1 MRTKL
6 ILATLFACLLG
17 LSAAN
22 AHHSFSATFKD
33 GEKIAVEGVVTKFS
47 FKNPHILIYLDVT
60 SADGSVTNWM
70 SEGGSATGKR
80 NDGWDRDTFNV
91 GDRVRIHGDPTHDGS
106 PMVSIDSV
114 DILDTASGEIIKTM
128 GRNRDQQKPP
138 DEIVQ
143 LPLTLAD
150 GRPNLTG
157 AWVQIPRNRD
167 DRPPRDGGRP
177 GGQQEGG
184 PSEGG
189 RRAGGGTPTNELGGM
204 PPYNEVGAAVEAAY
218 DRAND
223 PQIFCEPPGVV
234 RQAGFT
240 PHPVKITQ
248 NDDHIL
254 FEWEEYGGSRV
265 VPLGDELPAPGQNS
279 HMGDSVAHY
288 EGDAL
293 IVTTVNLLANP
304 SGPLGRPSSDHATTV
319 ETYKRVDDAEWGPV
333 LSIGMVVSDPLYYDG
348 GTWFLNRTKRYSEG
362 YEFIEN
368 DCRSPLRER
377 RVADALVMAEVVIP
391 PPQPPEPE
399 EEGPGMLEQLETSG
413 LATWVAESL
422 YGYPIVLGLH
432 AIGLAIVVG
441 LWIFIDL
448 RLLSFLGDIRL
459 SSLLGPMKLAWLGF
473 AVNALS
479 GFALFSSQATY
490 IIYSPPFLI
499 KIGLVILGAIIA
511 FYIQR
516 QTTKNVADWEAGSV
530 PASIKAA
537 AAISLLCW
545 MGAIIA
551 GRLIAYL

>member
-1 MRTKL
+1 L
-6 ILATLFACLLG
+6 LACLLG
-17 LSAAN
+17 VSAAN
-22 AHHSFSATFKD
+22 AHHSFAATFKD
-33 GEKIAVEGVVTKFS
+33 GEKIAVEGVVTDFS

-60 SADGSVTNWM
+60 NADGSVTNWM
-70 SEGGSATGKR
+70 SEGGAATLMR
-80 NDGWDRDTFNV
+80 NSGWGRDSFKA
-91 GDRVRIHGDPTHDGS
+91 GDLVRIHGDPTHDGS

-114 DILDTASGEIIKTM
+114 DILDAASGDVIKTM
-128 GRNRDQQKPP
+128 GRNRDQDNSPV
-138 DEIVQ
+138 EIIQ
-143 LPLTLAD
+143 IPLNLAD

-157 AWVQIPRNRD
+157 AWIQIPGNRD
-167 DRPPRDGGRP
+167 GRPPRDGRRP
-177 GGQQEGG
+177 DG
-184 PSEGG
+184 PPEGG
-189 RRAGGGTPTNELGGM
+189 RRAGGGTPVNELGGM

-223 PQIFCEPPGVV
+223 PQIFCEPPSVV

-240 PHPVKITQ
+240 PHPVRITQ

-254 FEWEEYGGSRV
+254 FEWEEFGGSRV
-265 VPLGDELPAPGQNS
+265 VPLGDELPAPGEKS

-288 EGDAL
+288 ENDAL
-293 IVTTVNLLANP
+293 IVRTVNLLSNP
-304 SGPLGRPSSDHATTV
+304 SGPLGRPSSDQATTV
-319 ETYKRVDDAEWGPV
+319 ETYHRVDDAEWGPV

-377 RVADALVMAEVVIP
+377 KIAAALQMADVVIP
-391 PPQPPEPE
+391 PPEPPPEPD

-448 RLLSFLGDIRL
+448 RLLNVLGDIRL
-459 SSLLGPMKLAWLGF
+459 SSLLGPIKLAWVGF

-490 IIYSPPFLI
+490 IIYSTPFLI
-499 KIGLVILGAIIA
+499 KIGLVFLGAAIA

-516 QTTKNVADWEAGSV
+516 KATKNVDDWEAGSV
-530 PASIKAA
+530 PSSIKAA